1 LNSFG
6 SELVLD
12 CKTGSW
18 RDFRLAHSLCV
29 TDNRKLFKLDPKAD
43 SDGTMFAWILIF
55 LSWVALFLLILHDVT
70 KDDCNGSA
78 VSIAAKKLGA
88 LIRWAMTNARKLPEA
103 LPSYTLS
110 QASISQ
116 TSEAP
121 PLAPVE
127 DAAKSENAKSE
138 SPKPQNSKPDYSKPD
153 YSKPEYPKPENTPS
167 RKKWWYGSRRIDERV
182 SMTSPEIELAI
193 AEAVKKTAPGCED
206 FIGVVIRQ
214 TTPKSRL
221 DVNWELRGIRFGK
234 ADREMANEAVTSVV
248 ERMQR
253 EFRLT
258 ENQPA
263 SGH

>member
-1 LNSFG
+1 
-6 SELVLD
+6 
-12 CKTGSW
+12 
-18 RDFRLAHSLCV
+18 
-29 TDNRKLFKLDPKAD
+29 
-43 SDGTMFAWILIF
+43 MFAWILIS
-55 LSWVALFLLILHDVT
+55 LCWVALFLLILHDVT

-88 LIRWAMTNARKLPEA
+88 LARWAMTKARKLPEA
-103 LPSYTLS
+103 LASYTLS
-110 QASISQ
+110 QASISQASISQANISQ

-121 PLAPVE
+121 PLAPLD
-127 DAAKSENAKSE
+127 DAAKFENARFENTKSENTKLE
-138 SPKPQNSKPDYSKPD
+138 NTKLENTKLENTWPE
-153 YSKPEYPKPENTPS
+153 YSKPESTPP
-167 RKKWWYGSRRIDERV
+167 RKRWWHGRRIDERV

-234 ADREMANEAVTSVV
+234 ADREMVNEAVASVV

-263 SGH
+263 SGY

>member
-1 LNSFG
+1 
-6 SELVLD
+6 
-12 CKTGSW
+12 
-18 RDFRLAHSLCV
+18 
-29 TDNRKLFKLDPKAD
+29 
-43 SDGTMFAWILIF
+43 MFAWILIS
-55 LSWVALFLLILHDVT
+55 LCWVALFLLILHDVT

-78 VSIAAKKLGA
+78 VSIAAKKFGA
-88 LIRWAMTNARKLPEA
+88 LTRWATTKARELPEA
-103 LPSYTLS
+103 LASYTLS
-110 QASISQ
+110 QASISQANISQ

-121 PLAPVE
+121 PLAPLD
-127 DAAKSENAKSE
+127 DAAKFENARFENTKSENTKLE
-138 SPKPQNSKPDYSKPD
+138 NTKLENTWPE
-153 YSKPEYPKPENTPS
+153 YSKPESTPP
-167 RKKWWYGSRRIDERV
+167 RKRWWHGRRIDERV

-234 ADREMANEAVTSVV
+234 ADREMVNEAVASVV

-263 SGH
+263 SGY

>member
-1 LNSFG
+1 
-6 SELVLD
+6 
-12 CKTGSW
+12 
-18 RDFRLAHSLCV
+18 
-29 TDNRKLFKLDPKAD
+29 
-43 SDGTMFAWILIF
+43 MFAWILIS
-55 LSWVALFLLILHDVT
+55 LCWVALFLLILHDVT

-88 LIRWAMTNARKLPEA
+88 LARWAMTKARKLPEA
-103 LPSYTLS
+103 LASYTLS
-110 QASISQ
+110 QASISQANISQ

-121 PLAPVE
+121 PLAPLD
-127 DAAKSENAKSE
+127 DAAKFENARFENTKSENTKLE
-138 SPKPQNSKPDYSKPD
+138 NTKLENTKLENTKLENTKLENTWPE
-153 YSKPEYPKPENTPS
+153 YSKPESTPP
-167 RKKWWYGSRRIDERV
+167 RKRWWHGRRIDERV

-234 ADREMANEAVTSVV
+234 ADREMVNEAVASVV

-263 SGH
+263 SGY

>member
-1 LNSFG
+1 
-6 SELVLD
+6 
-12 CKTGSW
+12 
-18 RDFRLAHSLCV
+18 
-29 TDNRKLFKLDPKAD
+29 
-43 SDGTMFAWILIF
+43 MFAWIVISLC
-55 LSWVALFLLILHDVT
+55 WVALFLLILHDVT

-88 LIRWAMTNARKLPEA
+88 LARWAMTKARKLPEA
-103 LPSYTLS
+103 LASYTLS
-110 QASISQ
+110 QASISQANISQ

-121 PLAPVE
+121 PLAPLD
-127 DAAKSENAKSE
+127 DAAKFENARFENTKLE
-138 SPKPQNSKPDYSKPD
+138 NTKLENTWPE
-153 YSKPEYPKPENTPS
+153 YSKPESTPP
-167 RKKWWYGSRRIDERV
+167 RKRWWHGRRIDERV

-234 ADREMANEAVTSVV
+234 ADREMVNEAVASVV

-263 SGH
+263 SGY

>member
-1 LNSFG
+1 
-6 SELVLD
+6 
-12 CKTGSW
+12 
-18 RDFRLAHSLCV
+18 
-29 TDNRKLFKLDPKAD
+29 
-43 SDGTMFAWILIF
+43 MFVWILIL
-55 LSWVALFLLILHDVT
+55 LSWAALFLLILHDAT

-78 VSIAAKKLGA
+78 VSIAATKLGA
-88 LIRWAMTNARKLPEA
+88 LARWALSKAPKFPKAMS
-103 LPSYTLS
+103 SYTLS
-110 QASISQ
+110 QASMPQVIMSQPSMPQASMSQ

-121 PLAPVE
+121 PLAPDD
-127 DAAKSENAKSE
+127 DAVKSENI
-138 SPKPQNSKPDYSKPD
+138 
-153 YSKPEYPKPENTPS
+153 KPENTKPENTLS
-167 RKKWWYGSRRIDERV
+167 RKKWWLGSRPIDQRV

-214 TTPKSRL
+214 TTPRSRL

-234 ADREMANEAVTSVV
+234 ADREMANEAVASVV

-253 EFRLT
+253 DFRLN

>member
-1 LNSFG
+1 
-6 SELVLD
+6 
-12 CKTGSW
+12 
-18 RDFRLAHSLCV
+18 
-29 TDNRKLFKLDPKAD
+29 
-43 SDGTMFAWILIF
+43 MFAWILIF

-88 LIRWAMTNARKLPEA
+88 PARWAVTEA
-103 LPSYTLS
+103 ASYTLS
-110 QASISQ
+110 QASISQANISQ

-127 DAAKSENAKSE
+127 DAAKFDNARFENTKSDNTKSENK
-138 SPKPQNSKPDYSKPD
+138 KPENDWPEH
-153 YSKPEYPKPENTPS
+153 SKPENAPP
-167 RKKWWYGSRRIDERV
+167 RKRWWHGRRIDERV

-234 ADREMANEAVTSVV
+234 ADREMVNEAVASVV

-263 SGH
+263 SGY

>member
-1 LNSFG
+1 
-6 SELVLD
+6 
-12 CKTGSW
+12 
-18 RDFRLAHSLCV
+18 
-29 TDNRKLFKLDPKAD
+29 
-43 SDGTMFAWILIF
+43 MFAWILIS
-55 LSWVALFLLILHDVT
+55 LCWVALFLLILHDVT

-88 LIRWAMTNARKLPEA
+88 LARWAMTEARKLPEA
-103 LPSYTLS
+103 LASYTLS
-110 QASISQ
+110 QASISQANISQ

-121 PLAPVE
+121 PLAPLD
-127 DAAKSENAKSE
+127 DAAKFENARFENTKSENT
-138 SPKPQNSKPDYSKPD
+138 KPENTKLENTKLENTWPE
-153 YSKPEYPKPENTPS
+153 YSKPESTPP
-167 RKKWWYGSRRIDERV
+167 RKRWWHGRRIDERV

-234 ADREMANEAVTSVV
+234 ADREMVNEAVATVV

-263 SGH
+263 SGY

>member
-1 LNSFG
+1 
-6 SELVLD
+6 
-12 CKTGSW
+12 
-18 RDFRLAHSLCV
+18 
-29 TDNRKLFKLDPKAD
+29 
-43 SDGTMFAWILIF
+43 MFAWILIS
-55 LSWVALFLLILHDVT
+55 LCWVALFLLILHDVT

-88 LIRWAMTNARKLPEA
+88 PARWAVTEARKLPEA
-103 LPSYTLS
+103 LASYTLS
-110 QASISQ
+110 QASISQANISQ

-121 PLAPVE
+121 PLAPLD
-127 DAAKSENAKSE
+127 DAAKFENARFENTKSENT
-138 SPKPQNSKPDYSKPD
+138 
-153 YSKPEYPKPENTPS
+153 KPENTKLENTKLENTWPEYAKPES
-167 RKKWWYGSRRIDERV
+167 TPPRKRWWHGRRIDERV

-234 ADREMANEAVTSVV
+234 ADREMVNEAVASVV

-263 SGH
+263 SGY

>member
-1 LNSFG
+1 
-6 SELVLD
+6 
-12 CKTGSW
+12 
-18 RDFRLAHSLCV
+18 
-29 TDNRKLFKLDPKAD
+29 
-43 SDGTMFAWILIF
+43 MFAWILIS
-55 LSWVALFLLILHDVT
+55 LCWVALFLLILHDVT

-88 LIRWAMTNARKLPEA
+88 PARWAVTEA
-103 LPSYTLS
+103 ASYTLS
-110 QASISQ
+110 QASISQANISQ

-121 PLAPVE
+121 PLAPLD
-127 DAAKSENAKSE
+127 DAAKFENARFENTKSENT
-138 SPKPQNSKPDYSKPD
+138 KPENTKLENTKLENTWPE
-153 YSKPEYPKPENTPS
+153 YSKPESTPP
-167 RKKWWYGSRRIDERV
+167 RKRWWHGRRIDERV

-234 ADREMANEAVTSVV
+234 ADREMVNEAVASVV

-263 SGH
+263 SGY

>member
-1 LNSFG
+1 
-6 SELVLD
+6 
-12 CKTGSW
+12 
-18 RDFRLAHSLCV
+18 
-29 TDNRKLFKLDPKAD
+29 
-43 SDGTMFAWILIF
+43 MFAWILIS
-55 LSWVALFLLILHDVT
+55 LCWVALFLLILHDVT

-88 LIRWAMTNARKLPEA
+88 LTRWAVTKARKLREA
-103 LPSYTLS
+103 LAGFTLS
-110 QASISQ
+110 QASIAQ

-127 DAAKSENAKSE
+127 DAAKFENARFENTRSENT
-138 SPKPQNSKPDYSKPD
+138 KPRNNC
-153 YSKPEYPKPENTPS
+153 PEYSKPENTPP
-167 RKKWWYGSRRIDERV
+167 RKRWWHGRRIDERV

-234 ADREMANEAVTSVV
+234 ADREMVNEAVASVV

-253 EFRLT
+253 QFRLT

>member
-1 LNSFG
+1 
-6 SELVLD
+6 
-12 CKTGSW
+12 
-18 RDFRLAHSLCV
+18 
-29 TDNRKLFKLDPKAD
+29 
-43 SDGTMFAWILIF
+43 MFAWILIS
-55 LSWVALFLLILHDVT
+55 LCWVALFLLILHDVT

-88 LIRWAMTNARKLPEA
+88 LTRWAITKARKLPQA
-103 LPSYTLS
+103 LASYTLS

-116 TSEAP
+116 ASIPETSEAP
-121 PLAPVE
+121 PLAPLD
-127 DAAKSENAKSE
+127 DAAKFENARFENTKSENT
-138 SPKPQNSKPDYSKPD
+138 KPENTKLENTKLENTKLENTWPE
-153 YSKPEYPKPENTPS
+153 YSKPESTPP
-167 RKKWWYGSRRIDERV
+167 RKRWWHGRRIDERV

-234 ADREMANEAVTSVV
+234 ADREMVNEAVASVV

-263 SGH
+263 SGY

>member
-1 LNSFG
+1 M
-6 SELVLD
+6 
-12 CKTGSW
+12 T
-18 RDFRLAHSLCV
+18 
-29 TDNRKLFKLDPKAD
+29 KA
-43 SDGTMFAWILIF
+43 G
-55 LSWVALFLLILHDVT
+55 
-70 KDDCNGSA
+70 
-78 VSIAAKKLGA
+78 
-88 LIRWAMTNARKLPEA
+88 RLPEA
-103 LPSYTLS
+103 LTSYTLSQASISQASISQASIS

-127 DAAKSENAKSE
+127 DGAKFESARFENTKSENSC
-138 SPKPQNSKPDYSKPD
+138 
-153 YSKPEYPKPENTPS
+153 PEYSKPENTPS
-167 RKKWWYGSRRIDERV
+167 RKRWWHGRRIDERV

-234 ADREMANEAVTSVV
+234 ADREMVNEAVASVV

-263 SGH
+263 SGY